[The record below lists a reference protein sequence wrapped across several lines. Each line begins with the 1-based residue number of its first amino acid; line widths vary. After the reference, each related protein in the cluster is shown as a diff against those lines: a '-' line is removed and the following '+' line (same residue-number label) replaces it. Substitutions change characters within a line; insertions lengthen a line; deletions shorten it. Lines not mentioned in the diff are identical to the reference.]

1 MIIADSTFQDIE
13 AGELGVVAREKI
25 RQRMENGQVFMLRQ
39 GWDYSMILIST
50 LNNIFIQ
57 VNNSINKTNLFR
69 GGNHS
74 SVVFAGSRDIGLNK
88 LYKEIYGERTQKE
101 YNLFAL
107 YIIVMAR
114 CH

>member
-57 VNNSINKTNLFR
+57 VNNSIDKTNLFHAGTAHQLLLLADGQGYPIRQEATVR
-69 GGNHS
+69 G
-74 SVVFAGSRDIGLNK
+74 
-88 LYKEIYGERTQKE
+88 
-101 YNLFAL
+101 
-107 YIIVMAR
+107 
-114 CH
+114 

>member
-74 SVVFAGSRDIGLNK
+74 SVVFAGSRNIGLNK
-88 LYKEIYGERTQKE
+88 LYK
-101 YNLFAL
+101 
-107 YIIVMAR
+107 
-114 CH
+114 